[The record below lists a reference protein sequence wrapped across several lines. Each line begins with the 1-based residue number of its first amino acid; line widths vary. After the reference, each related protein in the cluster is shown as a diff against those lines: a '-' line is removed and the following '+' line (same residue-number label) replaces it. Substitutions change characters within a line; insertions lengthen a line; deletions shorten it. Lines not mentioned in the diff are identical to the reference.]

1 MPYREYLNMI
11 EKKAYGKVNL
21 GLDITGR
28 REDGYHLVRMVMQ
41 SVDIFDTLTFERVTN
56 EDVIEDVRSDESV
69 KVGSSTAV
77 GSGNITNKPSII
89 ITATN
94 DPSLSL
100 GEDNLIY
107 KAARLLMDRFSI
119 TDGVRISLT
128 KEIPIAAGM
137 AGGSSDCAATLKGIN
152 ELFELGLG
160 EEELREIGVTLG
172 ADVPYCIMGGTALS
186 EGIGEI
192 LTRLPDIPKVT
203 FLIAKPEFGIST
215 KEAYGAFD
223 SILEDEVKH
232 PDIDGMVEA
241 VRSGDLSGITQR
253 LGNVLEQASIPAH
266 PQIDEIKKIMVE
278 NGAEAAL
285 MSGSGPTVFGI
296 FAETENGRNTE
307 TDTAVDSAEKIVS
320 DRAWAALEKLRESG
334 LAAELFVARP
344 AV

>member
-1 MPYREYLNMI
+1 MI

-21 GLDITGR
+21 GLDIIGR

-41 SVDIFDTLTFERVTN
+41 SVDVFDVLTFEKISSDASERDGAKYSVETERIGVN
-56 EDVIEDVRSDESV
+56 ENADVAEQQ
-69 KVGSSTAV
+69 
-77 GSGNITNKPSII
+77 NKKPEII

-107 KAARLLMDRFSI
+107 KAARLLMDKYKI
-119 TDGVRISLT
+119 ADGVKISLT
-128 KEIPIAAGM
+128 KNIPIAAGM

-152 ELFELGLG
+152 ELFELGLS
-160 EEELREIGVTLG
+160 EEELREYGVTLG

-186 EGIGEI
+186 EGIGEV
-192 LTRLPDIPKVT
+192 LTRLPDIPENTV

-223 SILEDEVKH
+223 SIPEAEVKH

-241 VRSGDLSGITQR
+241 VQNGNLKGITDR

-266 PQIDEIKKIMVE
+266 PQIEEIKKIMID

-296 FAETENGRNTE
+296 F
-307 TDTAVDSAEKIVS
+307 TDSNK
-320 DRAWAALEKLRESG
+320 AWQALDALRESE
-334 LAAELFVARP
+334 LANELHVVGTASDMI
-344 AV
+344 

>member
-1 MPYREYLNMI
+1 MI
-11 EKKAYGKVNL
+11 TKKAYGKVNL

-41 SVDIFDTLTFERVTN
+41 SVDIFDTLTFEK
-56 EDVIEDVRSDESV
+56 IETTTYISNSGTGESLDDG
-69 KVGSSTAV
+69 KKTENS
-77 GSGNITNKPSII
+77 PII

-107 KAARLLMDRFSI
+107 KAARLLMDRFNI
-119 TDGVRISLT
+119 ADGVRIFLT

-137 AGGSSDCAATLKGIN
+137 AGGSSDCASTLKGIN
-152 ELFELGLG
+152 ELFELGLS
-160 EEELREIGVTLG
+160 EEELRDIGVTLG

-223 SILEDEVKH
+223 SIPEADVKH

-241 VRSGDLSGITQR
+241 VRSGNLSGITDR

-266 PQIDEIKKIMVE
+266 PQIEEIKKIMGE

-296 FAETENGRNTE
+296 F
-307 TDTAVDSAEKIVS
+307 TDT
-320 DRAWAALEKLRESG
+320 DRAWAALERLQESG
-334 LAAELFVARP
+334 LAAELFVAGP
-344 AV
+344 AQV

>member
-1 MPYREYLNMI
+1 MI
-11 EKKAYGKVNL
+11 TKKAYGKVNL

-41 SVDIFDTLTFERVTN
+41 SVDIFDTLTFERLTHN
-56 EDVIEDVRSDESV
+56 EIITDENSI
-69 KVGSSTAV
+69 KNSGSANTV
-77 GSGNITNKPSII
+77 SGEAADGGIAEKPPII

-107 KAARLLMDRFSI
+107 KAARLLMDRFNI
-119 TDGVRISLT
+119 ADGVRISLT

-152 ELFELGLG
+152 ELFEMGLS
-160 EEELREIGVTLG
+160 EEELRDIGVSLG

-192 LTRLPDIPKVT
+192 LTRLPDIPNVT

-223 SILEDEVKH
+223 SIPEADVKH

-241 VRSGDLSGITQR
+241 VRSGNLSGITDR

-266 PQIDEIKKIMVE
+266 PQIEEIKKIMGE

-296 FAETENGRNTE
+296 F
-307 TDTAVDSAEKIVS
+307 TDT
-320 DRAWAALEKLRESG
+320 DRAWAALERLQESG
-334 LAAELFVARP
+334 LAAELFVAGP
-344 AV
+344 AQV